1 MRSNMLELMTIFVKV
16 VELRS
21 FTKAAD
27 ALQLHR
33 PAVSKSIQQLEEDL
47 GVKLLHRTTR
57 SLSVTVEGDEIYQR
71 AKALLGDVNEMMAS
85 VSPTQPPRGRLRID
99 APLALTHTIL
109 IPSLNEFQTLYPQID
124 IILTASDRLTDM
136 VSEGVDCVI
145 RLGELVDSS
154 FISRR
159 VGTVRMATCAAPAYL
174 EKYGTPLTPD
184 DLVHHNAI
192 HFFSEHSRE
201 VMEWKFVMDGKV
213 ISRRPGSSMLV
224 NNSDVLLS
232 CGLAG
237 LGMLHGL
244 QAALDPHIQS
254 GELREVL
261 TDYATVTKPVS
272 ILFHDRRYLS
282 PKVRVFIDWFSK
294 VFATKFQS
302 QG

>member
-33 PAVSKSIQQLEEDL
+33 PAVSKSIQQLEVDL

-57 SLSVTVEGDEIYQR
+57 SLSVTAEGDEIYQR

-109 IPSLNEFQTLYPQID
+109 IPSLNEFQALYPQIE
-124 IILTASDRLTDM
+124 IVLTASDRLTDM

-237 LGMLHGL
+237 LGMLHAL
-244 QAALDPHIQS
+244 QTALDPHIQS

-272 ILFHDRRYLS
+272 ILFPDRRYLS

-294 VFATKFQS
+294 VFAAKFQS
-302 QG
+302 

>member
-1 MRSNMLELMTIFVKV
+1 MLELMTIFVKV

-33 PAVSKSIQQLEEDL
+33 PAVSKSIQQLEVDL

-57 SLSVTVEGDEIYQR
+57 SLSVTAEGDEIYQR

-85 VSPTQPPRGRLRID
+85 VSPTQPPRGRLRIE

-109 IPSLNEFQTLYPQID
+109 IPSLNEFQALYPQIE
-124 IILTASDRLTDM
+124 IVLTASDRLTDM

-237 LGMLHGL
+237 LGMLHAL
-244 QAALDPHIQS
+244 QTALDPHIQS

-272 ILFHDRRYLS
+272 ILFPDRRYLS

-294 VFATKFQS
+294 VFAAKFQS
-302 QG
+302 

>member
-33 PAVSKSIQQLEEDL
+33 PAVSKSIQQLEVDL

-57 SLSVTVEGDEIYQR
+57 SLSVTAEGDEIYQR

-109 IPSLNEFQTLYPQID
+109 IPSLNEFQALYPQIE
-124 IILTASDRLTDM
+124 IVLTASDRLTDM

-201 VMEWKFVMDGKV
+201 VMEWEFVMDGKV

-237 LGMLHGL
+237 LGMLHAL
-244 QAALDPHIQS
+244 QTALDPHIQS

-272 ILFHDRRYLS
+272 ILFPDRRYLS

-294 VFATKFQS
+294 VFAAKFQS
-302 QG
+302 